1 MPRKISQLEAATD
14 VTASDLIQ
22 IVDIEDTGMAV
33 SGTNKRATAQL
44 MANELGKL
52 TNITAT
58 GSTTTRS
65 LANRFADV
73 VNVKDFGAV
82 GNWNGTTGTNNTTAF
97 QNAMEAAAGKKL
109 YIPSGR
115 YLIQFTTNVC
125 FTVPANIVIEGDGDL
140 NTEIIIDPNGFT
152 SAQYPIAFNL
162 NSQGVEFNGIK
173 ITAKVATGNN
183 LTLIELRASDVSI
196 NRCTLDG
203 NVTHSGSTISHNVFG
218 ISHGGGSSFI
228 SDNLV
233 IENSKLTRLTYP
245 FLKNN
250 IATSTSNNWKIVGNL
265 FTANYYNDCGLNS
278 PNGIMN
284 NVVIAN
290 NTFEN
295 NQSIAAG
302 EVIQSLGVALA
313 SVKYVSISD
322 NFFSGSY
329 TDAIH
334 IEENSDYITIE
345 GNRFSINNGTS
356 TQCRCVEFNANNV
369 GGVEEKPNH
378 ISIIGNAM
386 YQNGPAKDPGTDAIG
401 LIFNPLSQNPASEII
416 ISNNTINN
424 FNRGISSVA
433 TVDDSIVIDGN
444 IITNCA
450 VGIALFDG
458 AITISNNITKNCD
471 IGITNG
477 TSSNVYE
484 AATIRDH
491 IFIDCINNIST
502 SDIQIIII
510 NPKFIFSEFT
520 SPAGT
525 SYKTLL
531 PAKTSDRIYGE
542 LTMTLTSGS
551 SFNRSYDVEVIT
563 WDGTNLTWDDSSSL
577 TPSPTQVSK
586 VKFESGFAISA
597 SRTGTTLDVAIF
609 NASSINNNRLQ
620 IDLDGSCMIQP

>member
-1 MPRKISQLEAATD
+1 MSANIKASVDGTQAIIGVGGVDQMTVSNAGV
-14 VTASDLIQ
+14 VTANSF
-22 IVDIEDTGMAV
+22 VGAA
-33 SGTNKRATAQL
+33 SSATAL
-44 MANELGKL
+44 
-52 TNITAT
+52 AT
-58 GSTTTRS
+58 GSTTART

-82 GNWNGTTGTNNTTAF
+82 GDWNGTTGTNNTIAF
-97 QNAMEAAAGKKL
+97 QNAMAAAAGKKL

-115 YLIQFTTNVC
+115 YLIQFTTGIC
-125 FTVPANIVIEGDGDL
+125 FTPPANIVIEGDGDL
-140 NTEIIIDPNGFT
+140 NTEIIASPTGFT
-152 SAQYPIAFNL
+152 PAQYPIAFSL
-162 NSQGVEFNGIK
+162 NSQGIEFNGIK

-183 LTLIELRASDVSI
+183 LILIGLGVSDISI

-203 NVTHSGSTISHNVFG
+203 SVTHSGTTISHNVFG
-218 ISHGGGSSFI
+218 ISHGGNSSLI
-228 SDNLV
+228 SDNFV
-233 IENSKLTRLTYP
+233 IENSKLTRLTFP
-245 FLKNN
+245 FLKDNLSSS
-250 IATSTSNNWKIVGNL
+250 ISNNWKIVGNL
-265 FTANYYNDCGLNS
+265 FTTNYFNDCGLNS

-295 NQSIAAG
+295 NQSIAVG
-302 EVIQSLGVALA
+302 DPIQSLGVALA
-313 SVKYVSISD
+313 SVKNVSISD
-322 NFFSGSY
+322 NYFNGSY

-334 IEENSDYITIE
+334 IEENSDYIAIE

-356 TQCRCVEFNANNV
+356 TQCRCIEFNANSVV
-369 GGVEEKPNH
+369 GSEERPNH
-378 ISIIGNAM
+378 ITIIGNTM
-386 YQNGPAKDPGTDAIG
+386 YQNGPAKDFGTDAIG
-401 LIFNPLSQNPASEII
+401 LIFNSLSQNPASEII
-416 ISNNTINN
+416 ISNNVINN
-424 FNRGISSVA
+424 FYRGIYSVA
-433 TVDDSIVIDGN
+433 TVDDAIVVEGN
-444 IITNCA
+444 IITNCET
-450 VGIALFDG
+450 GIALLDG
-458 AITISNNITKNCD
+458 AITISNNVTKNCD
-471 IGITNG
+471 IGVANNA
-477 TSSNVYE
+477 SSSVYE

-491 IFIDCINNIST
+491 IFIDCTNNISP

-531 PAKTSDRIYGE
+531 PAKVGDRIYGE
-542 LTMTLTSGS
+542 LTMTLNSGS

-563 WDGTNLTWDDSSSL
+563 WDGTSLTWNNTASL
-577 TPSPTQVSK
+577 TPSATPVSR